1 MRMVRAGNS
10 LSGGILRI
18 PKNCQINKQII
29 KKGGDYMKTWIKNLY
44 ASLAALFFTVAVF
57 AGQAQ
62 AAIDLPETI
71 DISTFETWAAL
82 LIGMLVVMF
91 GYRKIVKSTNRS

>member
-1 MRMVRAGNS
+1 MKNWVKNIFAVLTVS
-10 LSGGILRI
+10 LVGVLTFVS
-18 PKNCQINKQII
+18 N
-29 KKGGDYMKTWIKNLY
+29 
-44 ASLAALFFTVAVF
+44 AA
-57 AGQAQ
+57 
-62 AAIDLPETI
+62 AAIVLPTTI